1 MLLYYDV
8 FTFSN
13 IYFYYAPVNLLTIL
27 VVKYVLG
34 LLTQPKASQKN
45 VIDSSFSDGYTKT
58 VSYKTAQKNHPT
70 NEKTVQYK
78 TVRFKVVGRS
88 SKFRI
93 MSYPLLASSQ
103 QFSATAVVTNFFK
116 FMFVEQRTTLGLAIW

>member
-58 VSYKTAQKNHPT
+58 VSYKTAQKKSS
-70 NEKTVQYK
+70 NERKNSPIQN
-78 TVRFKVVGRS
+78 S
-88 SKFRI
+88 SI
-93 MSYPLLASSQ
+93 
-103 QFSATAVVTNFFK
+103 
-116 FMFVEQRTTLGLAIW
+116 